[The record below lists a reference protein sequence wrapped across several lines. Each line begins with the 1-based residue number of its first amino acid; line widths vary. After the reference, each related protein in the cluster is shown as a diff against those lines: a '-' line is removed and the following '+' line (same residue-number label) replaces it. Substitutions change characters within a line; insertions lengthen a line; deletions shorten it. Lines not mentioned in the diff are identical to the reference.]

1 MSPSLNQVSGF
12 PALVDYPHVSGRVR
26 AQEAKR
32 IGAAGERLVDS
43 YLIRWGFH
51 PFEAPESEPFDRL
64 FLVSDHLLRMQVK
77 TVTYPKGR
85 AYLFPMEQGHTKCVG
100 GRHKY
105 AHGAFDIAALVILP
119 EDAIYFTSEMRGIHR
134 VAISELP
141 HPAAQARNARAAFG
155 SGHWHSI
162 PCRARQR
169 CRPAPCRNGKP
180 HRRGRDD
187 HAR

>member
-1 MSPSLNQVSGF
+1 MSSQLVLPGLFSPLSPSLNQVSGF

-141 HPAAQARNARAAFG
+141 HL
-155 SGHWHSI
+155 
-162 PCRARQR
+162 RARPQAS
-169 CRPAPCRNGKP
+169 CLTAIAT
-180 HRRGRDD
+180 HRERRV
-187 HAR
+187 ASA